1 MKPAEIRLLST
12 EEIRGRLEDARQEYM
27 NLRFQIV
34 TGQMMDTSRLKKTR
48 RDISRFETILHQRE
62 LEALQ
67 ELDHE

>member
-1 MKPAEIRLLST
+1 
-12 EEIRGRLEDARQEYM
+12 
-27 NLRFQIV
+27 
-34 TGQMMDTSRLKKTR
+34 MMDTSRLKKTR